1 MSEVNQLEDQLAQV
15 KELVE
20 RREKALRLS
29 QNPDFKDLILDQFCL
44 KECARYVQVSA
55 DPNLDDR
62 QRDDALRTAQAAGHL
77 KRYLSVVVQ
86 MGNAASGD
94 IVELE
99 QALSEAR
106 AEEGAA

>member
-15 KELVE
+15 KELVA
-20 RREKALRLS
+20 RRDKAIRLS
-29 QNPDFKDLILDQFCL
+29 KNKDFEDLILDQFCL

-62 QRDDALRTAQAAGHL
+62 QRDDALRMAQAAGHL
-77 KRYLSVVVQ
+77 KRFLSVVVQ

-94 IVELE
+94 IVEIE
-99 QALSEAR
+99 QALTDAR
-106 AEEGAA
+106 MDEDAV